1 MGWSPLSTETWNTSQ
16 YSARTRS
23 PAGVVLHHG
32 ATTSADAIISM
43 EVSGS
48 RQVSSHQ
55 VVKDKR
61 NAGIVQEQFRA
72 WSLSDA
78 YWDSWAFTVE
88 CANESTN
95 GWTISAASQETLA
108 QLVADWAK
116 RYGFYPHRDGDD
128 RYWTVYGHREIY
140 TIFGGSYAT
149 ACPGGMDLDWI
160 TKRAQQILAGDSGM
174 EDDDMASIYFIIND
188 DLAKAKLGIGNGS
201 TVARLGVGQ
210 PLMYLTPGQA
220 EDSLKADRLV
230 SAAGYTE
237 ASRDRVFYRSGSWL
251 LAAVEE
257 DNATRVVNVKIH
269 PWMASSGS
277 GGSTDLTP
285 VLDAIAKV
293 PTAAQNGSA
302 ARDAI
307 VK

>member
-1 MGWSPLSTETWNTSQ
+1 MGWSPLSTEVHSTSQ

-43 EVSGS
+43 EVTGS

-55 VVKDKR
+55 VVKDAR

-88 CANESTN
+88 CANENTN
-95 GWTISAASQETLA
+95 GWTISAASHETLA

-116 RYGFYPHRDGDD
+116 RYGFYPQRSGDP
-128 RYWTVYGHREIY
+128 RNWTVYGHREIY
-140 TIFGGSYAT
+140 TIFEASYAT

-160 TKRAQQILAGDSGM
+160 TNRAQQILAGAKPKRRNEMYIVQDVQAGGSFLVTDQGV
-174 EDDDMASIYFIIND
+174 EGVDGGDLSTINRMV
-188 DLAKAKLGIGNGS
+188 GN
-201 TVARLGVGQ
+201 
-210 PLMYLTPGQA
+210 A
-220 EDSLKADRLV
+220 EDFKGTPLYTSEITNLDKKIR
-230 SAAGYTE
+230 SA
-237 ASRDRVFYRSGSWL
+237 
-251 LAAVEE
+251 
-257 DNATRVVNVKIH
+257 VKRNQT
-269 PWMASSGS
+269 GGG

-285 VLDAIAKV
+285 VLNAIAEV
-293 PTAAQNGSA
+293 PTAAENGAA
-302 ARDAI
+302 ARAAI